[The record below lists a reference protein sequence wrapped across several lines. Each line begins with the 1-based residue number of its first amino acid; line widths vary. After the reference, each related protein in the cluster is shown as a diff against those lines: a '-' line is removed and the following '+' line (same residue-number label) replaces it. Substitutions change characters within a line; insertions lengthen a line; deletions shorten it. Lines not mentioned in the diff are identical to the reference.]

1 MAVARPRPSSDSTAS
16 SSAGDGTIETTEPLT
31 LKEVPDGDPTDIVR
45 GEQGARDEPLGPA
58 AADGDR
64 GDEARPASRGRRAWT
79 STKRVLGLLIDQ
91 WFLIGIGVFI
101 VLAWRFPNVARQ
113 GGLMHAEWSIRLLVV
128 AIIFL
133 ISGLSIPPRNMYLR
147 ALDWRLHLVCNITTF
162 LLFPTIVFAIVSAV
176 QAADPDNLRFDKYAL
191 VGLVVMSCMPT
202 TVSSNVTMTGLAGG
216 DVAGTTIE
224 VLLGNTLGTVVSPA
238 LLEMFLSSSTWAVG
252 RPVASGGGGI
262 GEVYR
267 QVIEQL
273 GYSVFIPLFVGECIQ
288 WAFPKQTK
296 WVLRTF
302 YLAKLAT
309 FCLLLVIWSTF
320 SGAFYA
326 GSFERISGEA
336 IAMIVTVNLGLYL
349 LFSVVIFAVCRLVPV
364 PQGKASRGSD
374 GKRATGPLL
383 SPDTTIS
390 ALFCGGAKGAAL
402 GAPIVSILYGGLAPE
417 AKGIVSLPL
426 VLYQGSQVAL
436 GQGAVYILRQ
446 WNERQ
451 KVKARELEEGK
462 VREGDDEAARGP
474 GEGRLDGGGKRDGK

>member
-1 MAVARPRPSSDSTAS
+1 MAVAPSRPSSDSTATRT
-16 SSAGDGTIETTEPLT
+16 SSAGDGATAVPEPLT
-31 LKEVPDGDPTDIVR
+31 LKDPTDIVR
-45 GEQGARDEPLGPA
+45 GELGARDKPLEPGV
-58 AADGDR
+58 ADGDA
-64 GDEARPASRGRRAWT
+64 GEEARHASRGRRVWNA
-79 STKRVLGLLIDQ
+79 TKRVLGLLVDQ

-113 GGLMHAEWSIRLLVV
+113 GGVIQSEWSIRLLCV
-128 AIIFL
+128 AIIFT

-162 LLFPTIVFAIVSAV
+162 LLFPAIVFAIVSAV
-176 QAADPDNLRFDKYAL
+176 QAADPEHKRFDKYAL

-224 VLLGNTLGTVVSPA
+224 VLLGNTLGVFISPA
-238 LLEMFLSSSTWAVG
+238 LLEMFLSSSTWAFG
-252 RPVASGGGGI
+252 KPVASGAGGL

-273 GYSVFIPLFVGECIQ
+273 GYSVFIPLFVGECVQ

-296 WVLRTF
+296 WALRTF
-302 YLAKLAT
+302 YLAKVGT

-336 IAMIVTVNLGLYL
+336 IAMIVTVNLGLHL

-364 PQGKASRGSD
+364 PQGKATRGLD
-374 GKRATGPLL
+374 GKRAVGPLL
-383 SPDTTIS
+383 SPETTIS

-402 GAPIVSILYGGLAPE
+402 GAPIVSILYGGLTPE
-417 AKGIVSLPL
+417 ARGIVSLPL

-436 GQGAVYILRQ
+436 GQGAVYILRR

-451 KVKARELEEGK
+451 KLVAREAEEGK
-462 VREGDDEAARGP
+462 GREGDEEASRGP
-474 GEGRLDGGGKRDGK
+474 GEGRLDGGPETEGK

>member
-1 MAVARPRPSSDSTAS
+1 MAAARPRPPSDSGSTSSVDGATA
-16 SSAGDGTIETTEPLT
+16 APLT

-45 GEQGARDEPLGPA
+45 GELGARDKPLGPA
-58 AADGDR
+58 GAEGDA
-64 GDEARPASRGRRAWT
+64 GEPTRPLSRGRRVWNAT
-79 STKRVLGLLIDQ
+79 RRVLGLLIDQ

-128 AIIFL
+128 AAIFL

-147 ALDWRLHLVCNITTF
+147 VRDWRLHLVCNITTF

-191 VGLVVMSCMPT
+191 VGLVVMGCMPT

-224 VLLGNTLGTVVSPA
+224 VLIGNTLGTVLSPA
-238 LLEMFLSSSTWAVG
+238 LLEMFLSSSTWAFG
-252 RPVASGGGGI
+252 KPVASGGGGI

-273 GYSVFIPLFVGECIQ
+273 GYSVFIPLFVGEVIQ
-288 WAFPKQTK
+288 WKFPKQTK

-302 YLAKLAT
+302 YLGKFAT

-336 IAMIVTVNLGLYL
+336 VAMIVTVNLGLYL
-349 LFSVVIFAVCRLVPV
+349 LFSLVIFAVCRLVPV
-364 PQGKASRGSD
+364 PQGKATRDAD
-374 GKRATGPLL
+374 GKRALGPLL
-383 SPDTTIS
+383 SPETTIS

-402 GAPIVSILYGGLAPE
+402 GAPIVSILYGGLTPE
-417 AKGIVSLPL
+417 ARGIVSLPL

-451 KVKARELEEGK
+451 KRKARELEEGK
-462 VREGDDEAARGP
+462 VREEGDDEAARGP
-474 GEGRLDGGGKRDGK
+474 SAGRIDGGKS